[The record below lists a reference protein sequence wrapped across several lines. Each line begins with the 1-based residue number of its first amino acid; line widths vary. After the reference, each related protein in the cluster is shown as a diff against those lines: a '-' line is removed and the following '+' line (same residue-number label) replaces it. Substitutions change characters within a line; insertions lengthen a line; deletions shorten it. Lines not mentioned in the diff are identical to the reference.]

1 MNAWVALVLAILSEV
16 AATVALKSAGEGSLP
31 ASVVVVTGYIVSFV
45 LLAVV
50 LQSIEVGTTYAIWA
64 GAGTALV
71 AAIGMVALGEAVSL
85 AKLASLALIISGVIG
100 LNLAGAH

>member
-1 MNAWVALVLAILSEV
+1 MP
-16 AATVALKSAGEGSLP
+16 AT
-31 ASVVVVTGYIVSFV
+31 VVVVAGYLASFV

-50 LQSIEVGTTYAIWA
+50 LRSIEVGTTYAIWA

-71 AAIGMVALGEAVSL
+71 ATIGIVALGEAVSA
-85 AKLASLALIISGVIG
+85 AKLASLGLIVVGVIG

>member
-1 MNAWVALVLAILSEV
+1 MNAWIALVFAILTEV
-16 AATVALKSAGEGSLP
+16 AATVALKSAGEGSVP
-31 ASVVVVTGYIVSFV
+31 AIAVVVVGYLASFV

-50 LQSIEVGTTYAIWA
+50 LRSIEVGTTYAIWA

-71 AAIGMVALGEAVSL
+71 ATIGIVALGEAVSA
-85 AKLASLALIISGVIG
+85 AKLASLGLIVVGVIG

>member
-1 MNAWVALVLAILSEV
+1 MNAWVALVLAILTEV
-16 AATVALKSAGEGSLP
+16 AATVALKSAGEGSVP
-31 ASVVVVTGYIVSFV
+31 ATAVVVAGYLASFV

-50 LQSIEVGTTYAIWA
+50 LRSIEVGTTYAIWA

-71 AAIGMVALGEAVSL
+71 ATIGIVALGEAVSF
-85 AKLASLALIISGVIG
+85 AKLASLALIIAGVIG

>member
-1 MNAWVALVLAILSEV
+1 MNAWIALVLAILTEV
-16 AATVALKSAGEGSLP
+16 AATVALKSAGAGSLP
-31 ASVVVVTGYIVSFV
+31 AMVVVVVGYLASFV

-50 LQSIEVGTTYAIWA
+50 LKSIEVGTTYAIWA

-71 AAIGMVALGEAVSL
+71 AAIGIVALGESVNL
-85 AKLASLALIISGVIG
+85 AKLASLALIIAGVIG

>member
-1 MNAWVALVLAILSEV
+1 MNAWIALVFAILTEV

-31 ASVVVVTGYIVSFV
+31 AIVVVVAGYLASFV

-50 LQSIEVGTTYAIWA
+50 LRSIEVGTTYAIWA

-71 AAIGMVALGEAVSL
+71 ATIGIVALGEAVSA
-85 AKLASLALIISGVIG
+85 AKIASLGLIVVGVIG

>member
-1 MNAWVALVLAILSEV
+1 MNAWIALTFAILAEV
-16 AATVALKSAGEGSLP
+16 AATVALKSAGEGSVP
-31 ASVVVVTGYIVSFV
+31 ATVVVVAGYLASFV

-50 LQSIEVGTTYAIWA
+50 LRSIEVGTTYAIWA

-71 AAIGMVALGEAVSL
+71 AAIGILALGESVNP